1 MLRHLRSVGIDMMK
15 YRFTTSEA
23 VLCFWSLGESLLGK
37 FPLLAEIFAVLKKKC
52 YFCGKERTM
61 ERQRTAIIVGA
72 TSGIGR
78 EVAKLLVREGW
89 RVGAVGRREELLQ
102 SLQEE
107 CCKSTDDG
115 CVMTVVADV
124 MQESSVEAVR
134 KLVERMGGMD
144 LFLLSSGIGFRN
156 VALDEAVELR
166 TVATNCEG
174 FVRMVTF
181 AFRWFEQSGVRGHI
195 AVISSIAGTKGLGA
209 APAYSATKRFQNTYI
224 ESLSQLAAM
233 KRLPIDFTDI
243 RPGFVATDLLKG
255 TATYPMLMTPAPVAR
270 SIVRAIERRKRVC
283 TIDWRYRILVFFW
296 RLIPRCIWVRLRGLN
311 VD

>member
-1 MLRHLRSVGIDMMK
+1 ML
-15 YRFTTSEA
+15 
-23 VLCFWSLGESLLGK
+23 LGEILVVVDK
-37 FPLLAEIFAVLKKKC
+37 IY
-52 YFCGKERTM
+52 YFCGKERLM
-61 ERQRTAIIVGA
+61 ERQRKAIIVGA

-78 EVAKLLVREGW
+78 EVAKLLVRDGW
-89 RVGAVGRREELLQ
+89 LVGAVGRREELLQ
-102 SLQEE
+102 SLQKE
-107 CCKSTDDG
+107 CCWGAVDKDECDNAIEEVR
-115 CVMTVVADV
+115 VMTAVADV
-124 MQESSVEAVR
+124 MQESSVDTVR

-181 AFRWFEQSGVRGHI
+181 AFQWFEQSGVRGHI

-255 TATYPMLMTPAPVAR
+255 TATYPMLMTPAPVAH
-270 SIVRAIERRKRVC
+270 SIVRAIERRQRVC